1 MAKNEKN
8 TQKATNRAVNNKGS
22 MQTTNKSSNCNK
34 TTSKASNQT
43 TDSVDGC
50 GCCCMNGDGERKK

>member
-1 MAKNEKN
+1 MAKNEKS

-22 MQTTNKSSNCNK
+22 MQTT
-34 TTSKASNQT
+34 SKPSNQT

-50 GCCCMNGDGERKK
+50 GCGCKNGDGERKK